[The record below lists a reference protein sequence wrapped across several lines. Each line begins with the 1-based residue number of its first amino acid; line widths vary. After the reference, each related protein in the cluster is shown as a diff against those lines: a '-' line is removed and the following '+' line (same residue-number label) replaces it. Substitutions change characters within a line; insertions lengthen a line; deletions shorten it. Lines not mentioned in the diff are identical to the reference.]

1 LAAAQA
7 PVTGF
12 AEADYGLEMREIVL
26 DTETTGLN
34 PATGDKIVEIG
45 CVELINHL
53 PSGETYHQYI
63 NPERPMPEEAFA
75 IHGLS
80 DEFLADQL
88 VMNDVAES
96 FLEFIGDAPLIIH
109 NAEFD
114 LRFIN
119 AELKA
124 LDRPILAKAR
134 AIDTVVLARTA
145 FPGAPASLDA
155 LCKRFG
161 IDNPSRSLHGA
172 LLDAQLLAEVYLEL
186 IGGRQADMGLKDD
199 AGGPGDTQGE
209 AQSEAS
215 GDTARRPPRPH
226 AASGPEKAAHNDFL
240 DKIDKPIWR
249 E

>member
-1 LAAAQA
+1 
-7 PVTGF
+7 
-12 AEADYGLEMREIVL
+12 MREIVL

-34 PATGDKIVEIG
+34 PATGDRIVEIG

-63 NPERPMPEEAFA
+63 NPERPMPEEAFN

-88 VMNDVAES
+88 PMSDVAEA
-96 FLEFIGDAPLIIH
+96 FLEFIGDAPLVIH
-109 NAEFD
+109 NADFD
-114 LRFIN
+114 MRFIN
-119 AELKA
+119 AELTA
-124 LDRPILAKAR
+124 MDRPPLSKAR
-134 AIDTVVLARTA
+134 AIDTVSMARSA
-145 FPGAPASLDA
+145 FPGAAASLDA

-161 IDNPSRSLHGA
+161 IDNSSRSLHGA

-199 AGGPGDTQGE
+199 ASGPSEVRPEAAGD
-209 AQSEAS
+209 A
-215 GDTARRPPRPH
+215 ARRAPRPH
-226 AASGPEKAAHNDFL
+226 AATDAEQTAHDAFLEK
-240 DKIDKPIWR
+240 IEKPIWR

>member
-1 LAAAQA
+1 
-7 PVTGF
+7 
-12 AEADYGLEMREIVL
+12 MREIVL

-34 PATGDKIVEIG
+34 PANGDRIVEIG

-63 NPERPMPEEAFA
+63 NPERLMPEEAFA

-88 VMNDVAES
+88 PMSEVAEA
-96 FLEFIGDAPLIIH
+96 FLEFIGDAPLVIH
-109 NAEFD
+109 NADFD
-114 LRFIN
+114 MRFIN
-119 AELKA
+119 AELTA
-124 LDRPILAKAR
+124 LDRPTLPKTR
-134 AIDTVVLARTA
+134 AIDTVTMARSA

-161 IDNPSRSLHGA
+161 IDNSSRSLHGA

-186 IGGRQADMGLKDD
+186 IGGRQADMALKDD
-199 AGGPGDTQGE
+199 APGPSE

-215 GDTARRPPRPH
+215 GDSARRAPRPH
-226 AASGPEKAAHNDFL
+226 TATESEQSAHGAFL
-240 DKIDKPIWR
+240 DKIEKPIWR